1 VPERESPSSL
11 IVVRDRRE
19 RAIQLLS
26 DSFAMDVI
34 ALEEFEQRLTRLHA
48 AAGLAEV
55 EAVVADLRPP
65 PAGATTTAL
74 APLRVDA
81 ALAVPRK
88 KVMSVFGSV
97 ERRGAWTVPAALDA
111 RAVFGS
117 VELDFREARFS
128 AAITE
133 LEVRV
138 VFGSLEII
146 VPPQLAVEC
155 EGTGIFGSIESF
167 GGGAVADPERPL
179 LRVRGAAV
187 FGSVEVHARLP
198 GESAADARR
207 RQARAPAAVAPLPLD
222 DRVG

>member
-1 VPERESPSSL
+1 VSERGSPSTS
-11 IVVRDRRE
+11 IAVRDRRE

-26 DSFAMDVI
+26 DSFATDVI
-34 ALEEFEQRLTRLHA
+34 ALEEFEERLTRLHA
-48 AAGLAEV
+48 AASLAEV
-55 EAVVADLRPP
+55 DAVVADLEPP

-155 EGTGIFGSIESF
+155 EGTGVFGSIESF

-187 FGSVEVHARLP
+187 FGSVEVHARRP
-198 GESAADARR
+198 GESAGDARR
-207 RQARAPAAVAPLPLD
+207 RQARARRRP
-222 DRVG
+222 